1 MGKEAAKIQKLLVVG
16 VDIDPLF
23 STFLSVGFFSIIIKI
38 YCLFSFLF
46 LLLLWSPT
54 GFENN

>member
-23 STFLSVGFFSIIIKI
+23 STFLSVGFFF
-38 YCLFSFLF
+38 YYY
-46 LLLLWSPT
+46 
-54 GFENN
+54 